1 MATATVPVR
10 ERSTFVTG
18 IVGFVK
24 TAALSLPKFFFMVFL
39 LGLSLLPLS
48 ALLMIVPIFMPQ
60 ESILSDTVK
69 RSRNPVWDVLKR
81 IGAFLVAIGMLLALL
96 AFATEIVT
104 RLNLKSPYFGLLAGK
119 MIGTDLVARLP
130 EAMSLGWPYVILIMY
145 GTDLLLLASIGK
157 VPLSYNYRNLLVRW
171 RITLLTGLA
180 FTVVIALLTV
190 MLGFVNGLNEL
201 TANSGVPGNV
211 IVMSEGATDELF
223 SNLGYGD
230 VSKLELERA
239 TIDKEGNPLSRVVS
253 VKSIPNTKGGDPIRL
268 VSKETYFTI
277 NQRTPVS
284 PGAPER
290 RRFAQLRGVQ
300 DSMIAGKVHNITLL
314 SGEWFPDT
322 GSVTLTPEQA
332 ANVLDIRRRLDP
344 SRKQE
349 EIEKETTAIPCT
361 LGEGAAVKFGDEQY
375 RRPLKVGDVF
385 LLGELAMHVNGIM
398 KSEGSIYGSEVW
410 SQWKRMGSEFRKESY
425 TTVVMRVDDD
435 TQQSAEAMAAY
446 LSNHFASPRVT
457 ARSEPKYFEE
467 LSKGNQGLL
476 SMVIIVA
483 IIMALGGVFGVMNT
497 MFAAIAQRIKDIGV
511 LRILGFKRWQILV
524 SFMLESL
531 GIAILGG
538 LLGVLIGSLADG
550 AMLTSNVSSGQGGK
564 TVIMKVTID
573 ADVVIC
579 GVLFTIVMGRLGG
592 LVPSLSA
599 MRLGILQSLK

>member
-1 MATATVPVR
+1 MLESAP
-10 ERSTFVTG
+10 SFSS
-18 IVGFVK
+18 
-24 TAALSLPKFFFMVFL
+24 SLPPAPTVKVFSFEHLFELAVGYSWRGVLALVKFLFMVFL
-39 LGLSLLPLS
+39 LGMSLLPLAS
-48 ALLMIVPIFMPQ
+48 LLMLIPAFMPQ
-60 ESILSDTVK
+60 ESILADTV
-69 RSRNPVWDVLKR
+69 RPTRNRAWNILKR
-81 IGAFLVAIGMLLALL
+81 IFALLTGIGMLLALL
-96 AFATEIVT
+96 AFATEAVT
-104 RLNLKSPYFGLLAGK
+104 RLNLQSPYFGQLASKLLGA
-119 MIGTDLVARLP
+119 DLAERLP
-130 EAMSLGWPYVILIMY
+130 TAMTNGWPYMILIMY
-145 GTDLLLLASIGK
+145 ATDLILLASIGK

-180 FTVVIALLTV
+180 FTVVIALLTM

-230 VSKLELERA
+230 VNKLELEVA
-239 TIDKEGNPLSRVVS
+239 TLDKDGDPLPRPIRIKTVPDS
-253 VKSIPNTKGGDPIRL
+253 KGGEPPRL

-277 NQRTPVS
+277 NQIVPRP
-284 PGAPER
+284 PGAPEK

-300 DSMIAGKVHNITLL
+300 DAVMAGKVHNITLL
-314 SGEWFPDT
+314 SGEWFADT
-322 GSVTLTPEQA
+322 GSITGP
-332 ANVLDIRRRLDP
+332 DGK
-344 SRKQE
+344 SS
-349 EIEKETTAIPCT
+349 IPCT
-361 LGEGAAVKFGDEQY
+361 VGEGAAAKFGDEQLG
-375 RRPLKVGDVF
+375 RPLQVGDVF
-385 LLGELAMHVNGIM
+385 LLGGLPMHVSGVM

-410 SQWKRMGSEFRKESY
+410 SQWKRMASEFRKESY

-435 TQQSAEAMAAY
+435 TRESAEAYAAY
-446 LSNHFASPRVT
+446 LSNNFAAPRVT

-531 GIAILGG
+531 AIAIIGG
-538 LLGVLIGSLADG
+538 MLGVLLGSLSNG
-550 AMLTSNVSSGQGGK
+550 AMLTSTVSSGQGGK
-564 TVIMKVTID
+564 TVIMKVVVD
-573 ADVVIC
+573 SDVIIC

>member
-1 MATATVPVR
+1 MSTVQSLPAGEPAQRAGSQEEAAHHV
-10 ERSTFVTG
+10 FVTILQYVTGFPRRLTYYG
-18 IVGFVK
+18 INF
-24 TAALSLPKFFFMVFL
+24 LFMVFL
-39 LGLSLLPLS
+39 LGMSLLPLAS
-48 ALLMIVPIFMPQ
+48 LLMLIPAFMPQ
-60 ESILSDTVK
+60 ESILADTV
-69 RSRNPVWDVLKR
+69 RPTRNLAWNVLKR
-81 IGAFLVAIGMLLALL
+81 VFALLTGIGMLLALL
-96 AFATEIVT
+96 AFATEAVT
-104 RLNLKSPYFGLLAGK
+104 RLNFQSPYFGQLAGK
-119 MIGTDLVARLP
+119 LLGADLAERLP
-130 EAMSLGWPYVILIMY
+130 TAMTNGWPYMILIMY
-145 GTDLLLLASIGK
+145 ATDLILLASIGK

-180 FTVVIALLTV
+180 FTVVIALLTM

-230 VSKLELERA
+230 VNKLELEVA
-239 TIDKEGNPLSRVVS
+239 TLDKDGDPLPRPIRVKTV
-253 VKSIPNTKGGDPIRL
+253 PDPKGGEPPRM

-277 NQRTPVS
+277 NQIVPRP
-284 PGAPER
+284 PGAPEK

-300 DSMIAGKVHNITLL
+300 DAVMAGKVHNITLL
-314 SGEWFPDT
+314 SGEWFADT
-322 GSVTLTPEQA
+322 GSVTGP
-332 ANVLDIRRRLDP
+332 DGK
-344 SRKQE
+344 SS
-349 EIEKETTAIPCT
+349 IPCT
-361 LGEGAAVKFGDEQY
+361 VGEGAAAKFGDEQLG
-375 RRPLKVGDVF
+375 RPLQVGDVF
-385 LLGELAMHVNGIM
+385 LLGGLPMHVSGVM

-410 SQWKRMGSEFRKESY
+410 SQWKRMASEFRKESY

-435 TQQSAEAMAAY
+435 TRNSAEAYAAY
-446 LSNHFASPRVT
+446 LSNNFASPRVT

-531 GIAILGG
+531 AIAIIGG
-538 LLGVLIGSLADG
+538 VLGVLLGSLSNG
-550 AMLTSNVSSGQGGK
+550 AMLTSTVSSGQGGK
-564 TVIMKVTID
+564 TVIMKVVVD
-573 ADVVIC
+573 SDVIIC

-599 MRLGILQSLK
+599 MRLGILQSLR